1 MNHPELQVKNPWVN
15 GYPQVFLMMDLHGYS
30 QVYPWVSMLKSRNKH
45 IFHIQILQGIGT
57 TLSHKYCTTIGLR
70 VCHLHGLLLLL
81 GPFGLILKKLNDTV
95 ECKKN
100 ECAYKSLV
108 HNISAEISSNH
119 MK

>member
-1 MNHPELQVKNPWVN
+1 LPEYLEPNSNIFTDPNVN
-15 GYPQVFLMMDLHGYS
+15 DPTAYPSNDGRQTNVAASEFPPIHCPCTVPGCTGIQHIRSYS
-30 QVYPWVSMLKSRNKH
+30 
-45 IFHIQILQGIGT
+45 
-57 TLSHKYCTTIGLR
+57 GLD
-70 VCHLHGLLLLL
+70 VAL
-81 GPFGLILKKLNDTV
+81 TV